1 MIDNDEKYVR
11 FIGRENLTA
20 PQKSEQTTTL
30 LDNTHS
36 FLVLLTIGANLGTSI
51 TTFGYKRFVVRY

>member
-20 PQKSEQTTTL
+20 PQKSEETTTL

-36 FLVLLTIGANLGTSI
+36 FLALLSKGGNLGTSF
-51 TTFGYKRFVVRY
+51 TTFGYKRFVVSF